1 MRILLAAAALTT
13 LALAPLSAQTAVK
26 WTVQGARSLTVTP
39 GSITDVRIDAQV
51 ENGWRVY
58 SLAQPNPGPHAMT
71 ITLLP
76 GSRTTFAGDIVS
88 PPAVAR
94 FDSSFKVMAETYTG
108 KGSFVIPLRAS
119 MEEGI
124 TSSTIKITYQAC
136 TARFCLPP
144 RNELIQLTFKI
155 KQGE

>member
-1 MRILLAAAALTT
+1 MKILPAAAFFTT
-13 LALAPLSAQTAVK
+13 LAFAPLGAQNPVK
-26 WTVQGARSLTVTP
+26 WTVQGSRSLTVTP
-39 GSITDVRIDAQV
+39 GSVTDIRLNAQV

-58 SLAQPNPGPHAMT
+58 SIGQTNPGPQAMT

-76 GSRTTFAGDIVS
+76 GSRTDFAGEIVA

-94 FDSSFKVMAETYTG
+94 YDSSFKVMAQTYSGAGT
-108 KGSFVIPLRAS
+108 FVIPLRAS
-119 MEEGI
+119 MEEG
-124 TSSTIKITYQAC
+124 TNSSTIKITYQAC

-144 RNELIQLTFKI
+144 RSELIQLTFMV